1 MITYTTNP
9 KLTLDQVLS
18 LYQAVEWT
26 NYTANP
32 DRLQAGLDGTLF
44 MRAAYD
50 GDRLVGLLRAV
61 GDGATILFIQDIL
74 VLPTY
79 QRQGIGTRLL
89 TDCLVAYEGIYQC
102 HLMTDQTE
110 KMTAF
115 YERLGFTDVGNLAA
129 RAYTYWK
136 H

>member
-9 KLTLDQVLS
+9 RLTLDQVLP

-32 DRLQAGLDGTLF
+32 DRLQAGLDGTLYI
-44 MRAAYD
+44 RAAFDD
-50 GDRLVGLLRAV
+50 GQLVGLLRAV

-74 VLPTY
+74 VLPAY
-79 QRQGIGTRLL
+79 QRQGIGRQLL
-89 TDCLVAYEGIYQC
+89 TDCLAAHEGIYQC

-110 KMTAF
+110 KTTAF
-115 YERLGFTDVGNLAA
+115 YEGLGFTDVGDLAA

-136 H
+136 S

>member
-9 KLTLDQVLS
+9 TLTLDQVLS

-89 TDCLVAYEGIYQC
+89 TDCLAAYEGIYQC